1 MATMQYIVIVGCGRL
16 GSLLAGDLS
25 KQGHSI
31 VVIDRDERK
40 FAGLGIEFSGFTVVG
55 DAVELEVLQQAKVNR
70 ADCFLATTNHDNV
83 NLMIAQVAK
92 VVFQVPMVIA
102 RIYDPARD
110 AVYRELGVSTISPT
124 KLSADAFLHSIRT
137 NEDKREQQP

>member
-1 MATMQYIVIVGCGRL
+1 M
-16 GSLLAGDLS
+16 
-25 KQGHSI
+25 
-31 VVIDRDERK
+31 
-40 FAGLGIEFSGFTVVG
+40 
-55 DAVELEVLQQAKVNR
+55 LQQAKVNR

-110 AVYRELGVSTISPT
+110 AVYRELGVPTISPT

-137 NEDKREQQP
+137 NENEREQQP